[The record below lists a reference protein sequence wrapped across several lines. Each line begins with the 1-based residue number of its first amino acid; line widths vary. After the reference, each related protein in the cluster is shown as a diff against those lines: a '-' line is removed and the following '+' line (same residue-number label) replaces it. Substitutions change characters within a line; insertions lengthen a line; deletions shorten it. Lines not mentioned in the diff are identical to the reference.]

1 MCRPIPT
8 CSLGETGKVRSN
20 PVAAR
25 RHQEAHGDPGDDP
38 AGWEKP
44 REDIEMS
51 SQGAAVTFNIPWQ
64 NRGTHNHVIEVLS
77 DGD

>member
-1 MCRPIPT
+1 M
-8 CSLGETGKVRSN
+8 ET
-20 PVAAR
+20 
-25 RHQEAHGDPGDDP
+25 QGDDP

-51 SQGAAVTFNIPWQ
+51 SQGAAVTFTIPWQ

-77 DGD
+77 DG